1 MANAE
6 QQLDVLFEAVALSL
20 PAAVVQQA
28 IDAAEPT
35 PAELNESL
43 RIAAS
48 KGAAEAAATLLA
60 AGADPEARS
69 ASGNSSLHF
78 AARSGSSATALAL
91 LQAAPAL
98 ATLANDHGDS
108 PLMFAARADA
118 EMVGVL
124 LARGA
129 GAGID
134 DENADGSTA
143 LAIAIL
149 AEEGGAGD
157 DLETVG
163 KLLAAGADV
172 TASGKGGK
180 RALRGSSVA
189 AVRAILQRRWDALEE
204 ESRLRA
210 DALMAELLVDEA
222 IGQSK
227 IDKKKS
233 KAEKR
238 ARQKAAKAAKSAQAA
253 AEEEAAAQEAAA
265 QEAAAQEAAA
275 QEPPPPAK
283 TFASAVGSRSPTL
296 AAAASSPTLRS
307 RSAAGSGAA
316 PAENLQLLAA
326 EELKASQEELSARAE
341 LTRLQEAVA
350 NWIKGLSSAIPEK
363 DIMQALEIKLPNLLG
378 IGLEHMSKGQLDALE
393 AYHTL
398 QLSKVQERM

>member
-1 MANAE
+1 
-6 QQLDVLFEAVALSL
+6 
-20 PAAVVQQA
+20 
-28 IDAAEPT
+28 
-35 PAELNESL
+35 
-43 RIAAS
+43 
-48 KGAAEAAATLLA
+48 
-60 AGADPEARS
+60 
-69 ASGNSSLHF
+69 
-78 AARSGSSATALAL
+78 
-91 LQAAPAL
+91 
-98 ATLANDHGDS
+98 
-108 PLMFAARADA
+108 
-118 EMVGVL
+118 
-124 LARGA
+124 
-129 GAGID
+129 
-134 DENADGSTA
+134 
-143 LAIAIL
+143 
-149 AEEGGAGD
+149 
-157 DLETVG
+157 
-163 KLLAAGADV
+163 
-172 TASGKGGK
+172 
-180 RALRGSSVA
+180 VA

-253 AEEEAAAQEAAA
+253 AEEEAAA